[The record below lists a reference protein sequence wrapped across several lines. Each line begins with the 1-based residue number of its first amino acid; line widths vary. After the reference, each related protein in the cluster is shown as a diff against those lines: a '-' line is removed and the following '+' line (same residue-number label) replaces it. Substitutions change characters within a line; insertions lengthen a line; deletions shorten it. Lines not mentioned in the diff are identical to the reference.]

1 MFNRLETIDAQ
12 LPAVAVRDFIPL
24 PANEIRIDFSSDQ
37 DLKTLKIAEQY
48 KNYIVLMVPE
58 KSTGML
64 TEHDFYRRAVVAKI
78 ALNMTSPNGTRRVK
92 FQTIV
97 RCDIKAF
104 LPTNISTTAITPQL
118 TADI

>member
-48 KNYIVLMVPE
+48 IVLKE
-58 KSTGML
+58 NYLKKESL
-64 TEHDFYRRAVVAKI
+64 VV
-78 ALNMTSPNGTRRVK
+78 
-92 FQTIV
+92 
-97 RCDIKAF
+97 
-104 LPTNISTTAITPQL
+104 
-118 TADI
+118 